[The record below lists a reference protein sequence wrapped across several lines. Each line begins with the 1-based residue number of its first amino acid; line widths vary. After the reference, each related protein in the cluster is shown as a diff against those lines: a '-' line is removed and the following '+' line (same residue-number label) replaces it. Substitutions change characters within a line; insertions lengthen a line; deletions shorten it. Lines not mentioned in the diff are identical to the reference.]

1 MQRRQRR
8 RTDDPMSDDSTPT
21 RTMRTATVDLKVARS
36 RLQFKLTVPDGPTRK
51 SELLPLFRSLTD
63 TVVEAAVDAAQAGG
77 YTVSCRKGCGACC
90 RQVVPISDVEAESI
104 RALVDALPEP
114 RRTAIVER
122 FERARDVLADAG
134 LLETL
139 RASRRVPAGDAEA
152 LGIAYFRLG
161 IACPFLEDEACSI
174 HAERP
179 LACREYLVTTP
190 AANCAQPTRDTI
202 HCVPVPA
209 RVSRAIRRIDEDVP
223 PGEEPWLPLVLA
235 LEWPLPD
242 DPARRSGT
250 SMIARA
256 LAFLTGQDVAEPD
269 PQQDPPVTA

>member
-1 MQRRQRR
+1 
-8 RTDDPMSDDSTPT
+8 
-21 RTMRTATVDLKVARS
+21 MRTATVDLKVARS

-51 SELLPLFRSLTD
+51 IELLPLFRALAETIVD
-63 TVVEAAVDAAQAGG
+63 AAVDDAKACG
-77 YTVSCRKGCGACC
+77 YTISCKKGCGACC
-90 RQVVPISDVEAESI
+90 RQLVPISDVEAESI
-104 RALVDALPEP
+104 RELVDTLPEP

-122 FERARDVLADAG
+122 FERARQKLADAG

-139 RASRRVPAGDAEA
+139 RASRRVPASEAEA
-152 LGIAYFRLG
+152 LGIAYFSLG
-161 IACPFLEDEACSI
+161 LPCPFLEDESCSI

-223 PGEEPWLPLVLA
+223 PHEEPWIPLVLA

-250 SMIARA
+250 SMVARA
-256 LAFLTGQDVAEPD
+256 LSFLTGKDVAEPD
-269 PQQDPPVTA
+269 P